1 MGEDVEIN
9 EAANNKET
17 TLQSGPPMLNVPYN
31 VWVLICNNLDLQS
44 KMNLAFTC
52 KYAYS
57 TVLTCDNWAVMNLTQ
72 FGLCKHLTPECSVV
86 SKCEDFCDR
95 MWMVEKLYEWM
106 RGKIWLFINWWI
118 DQQFKLRKLVFAFNF
133 GTAED
138 EFAEMIISFVYRVEY
153 CKQVEIFADWKFTM
167 NKTLE
172 LYQSHQESS
181 DECNRLRVEYF
192 WRFLQI
198 LHQRDAPVTHLT
210 TVFDWSEC
218 SIQYISNLNFLTH
231 LALTKLFAMESVSEE
246 RVISLL
252 DSLPNLISLNLE
264 VNIDMPVVSNNIIQ
278 QPLPSQDTCLKHYKL
293 QYLDLTR
300 CRNSL
305 MCYLHMPQLRALRI
319 SRSTTKS
326 FHTWDQVWVKCFQD
340 ALPSLPKLTRISVQ
354 SRSRVQDF
362 YASEDNSWQHSLNYI
377 CQCEIHTKCS

>member
-1 MGEDVEIN
+1 MGEDAEIVE
-9 EAANNKET
+9 EE
-17 TLQSGPPMLNVPYN
+17 QSESIIAPNISFLDLPYN
-31 VWVLICNNLDLQS
+31 VWILTGKNLDLQS

-57 TVLTCDNWAVMNLTQ
+57 TVLTSDIWTTMDLTQ
-72 FGLCKHLTPECSVV
+72 FGLCKHLTPECPVV

-118 DQQFKLRKLVFAFNF
+118 DRQFKLRKLVFAFNF
-133 GTAED
+133 GTTED
-138 EFAEMIISFVYRVEY
+138 EFAEMIISFVYRVDY
-153 CKQVEIFADWKFTM
+153 CKQVEIIADWKFTM

-181 DECNRLRVEYF
+181 EECNRLRVEYF

-218 SIQYISNLNFLTH
+218 SIQCISNLNFLTH
-231 LALTKLFAMESVSEE
+231 LALTKLYAMESVHEK
-246 RVISLL
+246 RVVSLL
-252 DSLPNLISLNLE
+252 QSMPNLVSLNLE
-264 VNIDMPVVSNNIIQ
+264 VNLDLNLVSKNIIQ
-278 QPLPSQDTCLKHYKL
+278 PQPIPQDVSLKHCKL

-305 MCYLHMPQLRALRI
+305 MCYLSMPELRTLRL
-319 SRSTTKS
+319 SRTTTKG
-326 FHTWDQVWVKCFQD
+326 FHSWDQIWLKCFRH
-340 ALPSLPKLTRISVQ
+340 AIPNLPKLTRISVQ
-354 SRSRVQDF
+354 SRNRVQDF
-362 YASEDNSWQHSLNYI
+362 FVSEQENSWEHSLNYI
-377 CQCEIHTKCS
+377 CQCELHSK